1 MNNWQDYQLI
11 LSLYRSGT
19 MRGAAGVLGVNHAT
33 ISRRLT
39 QLNKEYN
46 ELVFERT
53 VDGYKPTESGKVLV
67 EAALKIEEIDLLA
80 QRGLQNVDSSLAG
93 QIRLS
98 IPPTIGQFLLM
109 QPLHRFT
116 QMYPDIDLIVDHSF
130 RLVDLDR
137 AEADIVIRGENSPP
151 EHLVGRSLCQYSL
164 CFYGQ
169 KSYLQ
174 HTPRSELR
182 WIGKSNDNPL
192 PDWTKGSGFEDV
204 PVGIRLD
211 DISSRHY
218 AAVDGL
224 GLTRGACYMADSE
237 PTLVRLAGCK
247 PIPFQNLWVLTH
259 PHLRNTPRIKL
270 LMTFLSDT
278 ILAHQTD
285 LLGTSVK

>member
-1 MNNWQDYQLI
+1 MKNWQDYQLI
-11 LSLYRSGT
+11 LSLYRFGT
-19 MRGAAGVLGVNHAT
+19 MRGAADELGVNHAT

-39 QLNKEYN
+39 QLNREYN
-46 ELVFERT
+46 GLVFERT
-53 VDGYKPTESGKVLV
+53 VDGYKPTKLGKVIV
-67 EAALKIEEIDLLA
+67 AAALKVEEIDLVA
-80 QRGLQNVDSSLAG
+80 QRDLQNIDFSLAG

-109 QPLHRFT
+109 QSLHRFT
-116 QMYPDIDLIVDHSF
+116 QMYPEIELIVDHSF

-137 AEADIVIRGENSPP
+137 AEADIVVRGENSPP
-151 EHLVGRSLCQYSL
+151 DHLVGRSLCQYSL

-169 KSYLQ
+169 QAYLQ
-174 HTPRSELR
+174 NTPRSELR
-182 WIGKSNDNPL
+182 WIGKSSDSTL
-192 PDWTKGSGFEDV
+192 PNWTMGSGYEDV

-218 AAVDGL
+218 AAVAGL

-237 PTLVRLAGCK
+237 PSLVRLAGCN

-270 LMTFLSDT
+270 LMTFLGDT
-278 ILAHQTD
+278 ILAHQ
-285 LLGTSVK
+285 SVLSGVDVN